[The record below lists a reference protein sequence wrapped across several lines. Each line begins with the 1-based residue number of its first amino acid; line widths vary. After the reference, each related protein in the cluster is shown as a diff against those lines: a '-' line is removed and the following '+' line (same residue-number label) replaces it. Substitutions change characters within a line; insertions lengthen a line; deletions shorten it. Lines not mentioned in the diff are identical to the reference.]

1 MQNFSNVHSVA
12 RGLGVLALVSLGSA
26 SAVAQNQLVDEV
38 TSLAVRLPAGYSVT
52 KVPPRPRQD
61 VLFMIRSET
70 GQPVSKNRDGS
81 LCGLAFVNTP
91 GNAALSQDEINAQ
104 LIKPE
109 WRNMAKATLEMVFD
123 VNRVDGVQLNGIEA
137 VTMHAA
143 PKSSSP
149 DQDVFVHLSMLET
162 PKGRT
167 TLSCVTSK
175 AGAEAALPV
184 FMSILAGVQPP
195 R

>member
-1 MQNFSNVHSVA
+1 MSDLPLLSSAQMARFAA
-12 RGLGVLALVSLGSA
+12 RGFLRFD
-26 SAVAQNQLVDEV
+26 AV
-38 TSLAVRLPAGYSVT
+38 
-52 KVPPRPRQD
+52 VP
-61 VLFMIRSET
+61 
-70 GQPVSKNRDGS
+70 
-81 LCGLAFVNTP
+81 
-91 GNAALSQDEINAQ
+91 DEINAQ
-104 LIKPE
+104 FIKPE

-123 VNRVDGVQLNGIEA
+123 VNRVDGVQLNGIEGVA
-137 VTMHAA
+137 MQAA